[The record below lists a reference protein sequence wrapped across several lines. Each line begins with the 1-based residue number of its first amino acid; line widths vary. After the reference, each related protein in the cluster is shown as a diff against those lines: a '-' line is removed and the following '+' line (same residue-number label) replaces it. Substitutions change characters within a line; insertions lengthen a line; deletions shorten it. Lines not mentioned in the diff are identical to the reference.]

1 MKILIATG
9 IFPPDIGGPAIY
21 VERLANKLSQRNL
34 EVVVITYAGGLNSNP
49 KTKKYDFSV
58 IRVSRRYPKGLRHF
72 LYFLHLLN
80 LAKDSDVI
88 YAQNLTSAGFPSIL
102 ASKILRKKLVIKVVG
117 NYAWE
122 QSSMR
127 GWFSGRISE
136 FHKAKTFKI
145 KLLKRMQEALAKRAN
160 LIVVPCN
167 YLKKSI
173 NSWGVPEN
181 KIQLIYNA
189 PKDLLSLDIF
199 NKDSQE
205 EIKSDG
211 KTILSIGRL
220 DSWKGF
226 HCLIEITKDLLQEIP
241 NLKLLII
248 GEGDERKNLEF
259 KIKKLGLGDKVKL
272 VGRVSHEEIPLFFKK
287 SDIFILNSAQEG
299 FAHVI
304 LESMQ
309 LGVPVITTNEGGN
322 PELIED
328 GVNGIL
334 VEYNNKEQLKKAIIK
349 LINDKNL
356 KQKFIENSK
365 IKLKKFSWENLV
377 NETLKALKP

>member
-1 MKILIATG
+1 
-9 IFPPDIGGPAIY
+9 
-21 VERLANKLSQRNL
+21 
-34 EVVVITYAGGLNSNP
+34 
-49 KTKKYDFSV
+49 
-58 IRVSRRYPKGLRHF
+58 
-72 LYFLHLLN
+72 
-80 LAKDSDVI
+80 
-88 YAQNLTSAGFPSIL
+88 
-102 ASKILRKKLVIKVVG
+102 
-117 NYAWE
+117 
-122 QSSMR
+122 MR

-136 FHKAKTFKI
+136 FHKAQTFKI
-145 KLLKRMQEALAKRAN
+145 KLLKRMQEALAKMAN